1 MKLRRREHRPLSV
14 TLREVETNRLVRIMD
29 ADDEALFRALLEQD
43 NSSESNGGIVPG
55 DSWGESGLVY
65 RARRAV

>member
-29 ADDEALFRALLEQD
+29 ADDEALFRALLGQH
-43 NSSESNGGIVPG
+43 NTPESKGGIVPG
-55 DSWGESGLVY
+55 NSWGESGLVY